1 MVAVIRSNEIPRR
14 RALVVDDS
22 RIARHVLSGMLE
34 QLDFEVETVDS
45 AEAALNRLSKSLPH
59 VVFMD
64 HLLPGMQG
72 LEAVRKL
79 RSRPDTVET
88 RIVMY
93 TSQDGDLFADVARAA
108 GADDVFVKTADPKA
122 LEEILGR
129 LDLLAAR
136 ASAADEHGKVVALP
150 LHTDPLCDIRSLE
163 KVLEPI
169 LDRHREKL
177 RQDLLS
183 EFAIL
188 ERYEERMR
196 LETMRRIEAMTER
209 AMGSISHSL
218 ALRSGSGKS
227 PQVPERGTVFRAA
240 AIVAALCVGLA
251 LGSVTGES
259 RSDVELSHSGAEPVA
274 MLVD

>member
-1 MVAVIRSNEIPRR
+1 MVAVIQKKTTPRQ

-34 QLDFEVETVDS
+34 RRGFEVETADS
-45 AEAALNRLSKSLPH
+45 AEAGLRRLTGDLPE

-79 RSRPDTVET
+79 RARIDRADM

-93 TSQDGDLFADVARAA
+93 TSQEGDLFADVARTA
-108 GADDVFVKTADPKA
+108 GADDVFVKTGD
-122 LEEILGR
+122 
-129 LDLLAAR
+129 
-136 ASAADEHGKVVALP
+136 S
-150 LHTDPLCDIRSLE
+150 RSLDTILTRLGLFSGGADALAE
-163 KVLEPI
+163 HSNVVPLPSARMLSEDSRSFEAMLAPI
-169 LDRHREKL
+169 LDRHRDRL

-196 LETMRRIEAMTER
+196 RETMQRIDAMTRR
-209 AMGSISHSL
+209 ALASIDHSISTQQRLHEEHQTRGRPTWRGMIAFAI
-218 ALRSGSGKS
+218 ALG
-227 PQVPERGTVFRAA
+227 
-240 AIVAALCVGLA
+240 VGLA
-251 LGSVTGES
+251 AGLIV
-259 RSDVELSHSGAEPVA
+259 
-274 MLVD
+274 